1 MQVFADHNSSL
12 NPIDVPRDWI
22 WNLRRRTVYFG
33 TSIPTIFKG
42 NNFKRD
48 GLKLYMIDQLMELE
62 ICSSSTRFVHGR
74 YSTLLL
80 ERYVI

>member
-1 MQVFADHNSSL
+1 MRPNLDHALPLCIFKGNVYPFQVVPLFNTIFMQVFADHNSSL

-42 NNFKRD
+42 KDYKRD
-48 GLKLYMIDQLMELE
+48 G
-62 ICSSSTRFVHGR
+62 F
-74 YSTLLL
+74 
-80 ERYVI
+80 